1 MGEHACKTAGE
12 EQRESDS
19 MREDVHAVNR
29 LKRTIQLYYVFV
41 IYSPAHMVDWQV
53 PPTSVHR

>member
-12 EQRESDS
+12 EQRGSDS
-19 MREDVHAVNR
+19 MSEDVHTVNR
-29 LKRTIQLYYVFV
+29 LKRTIQQYYVFV
-41 IYSPAHMVDWQV
+41 IYSPAHMIASHV

>member
-41 IYSPAHMVDWQV
+41 IYSPAHMVAW
-53 PPTSVHR
+53 